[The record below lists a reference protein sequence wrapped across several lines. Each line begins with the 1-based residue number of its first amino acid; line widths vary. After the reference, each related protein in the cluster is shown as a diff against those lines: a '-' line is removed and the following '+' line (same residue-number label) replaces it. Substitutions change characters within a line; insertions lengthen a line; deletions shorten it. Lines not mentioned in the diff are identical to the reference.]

1 MQVKVIMIVSSPPRE
16 EDLESL
22 RSAAS
27 ELTNKRGSIT
37 ADVIEGDDRFS
48 LVTCFAMKTA
58 AQYEVVDKISDN
70 FEFWTWNLDGYQ
82 DMIISFT

>member
-1 MQVKVIMIVSSPPRE
+1 MNVKVTIIVSSAPQE
-16 EDLESL
+16 SGLDSL

-27 ELTNKRGSIT
+27 ELTNKRDSI
-37 ADVIEGDDRFS
+37 AVEVVEEDGHFS

-58 AQYEVVDKISDN
+58 AQYKVVDKISDR

-82 DMIISFT
+82 EMIISFP

>member
-1 MQVKVIMIVSSPPRE
+1 MQVKVTIIASSPPRDD
-16 EDLESL
+16 DLESL

-27 ELTNKRGSIT
+27 ELTNKRDSIKV
-37 ADVIEGDDRFS
+37 DVLEEKGRFS

-58 AQYEVVDKISDN
+58 AQYKVVDKISDR

-82 DMIISFT
+82 DMMISFP